1 MASLYNYNTI
11 IVNIKQKIQ
20 YILDKKTIADQNNN
34 NNDLLLLEKEQTI
47 LLEELQRTLY
57 LANTET
63 RNITHLTSSQKK
75 QNSIQDTIEISSIL
89 SCTGPNGLGTNINQI
104 TLNDC
109 EDLPGFLFL
118 HDSIIKTYGH
128 CPYINTIHITE
139 HINDCTKQQ
148 SRNQSL
154 LGQNSNSDH
163 DQTPSNISN
172 IIKEK
177 RETWLQSRFDNG
189 KTYYDLYDILINEKD
204 VKTYTHQKNNLETE
218 IENIINITLNT
229 HQKQLYNDALT
240 LLFEYN
246 ASKLKSKQI
255 KEKYKHIIFLFSK
268 LFNETQIHLHEY
280 ISQKFDT
287 HILINYNENHN
298 TIYND
303 FLTKNFKEYIDKYTL
318 IKQHLN
324 NSHKYIK
331 NTKKH
336 LTQSFITF
344 IQTKENNIFIQE
356 GKYFK
361 KWSLLTIDEQN
372 ERFESFSKYYISKK
386 NNFVDSKSEYVQK
399 LSTFLKESFKNKELK
414 YNLIKWN
421 IKTGVID
428 SVLLEYIQ
436 EQDIFK
442 LKLKPVAVKKSFEPI
457 SIFSKENE
465 QNINEH
471 ILNFLIK
478 NKKETDILDLKYQDL
493 CFEQIKLE
501 LNFKKISKSDKVLF
515 KKKYTDIYDIIL
527 KNKM

>member
-1 MASLYNYNTI
+1 MASLYNYNTL

-20 YILDKKTIADQNNN
+20 SILDKKAIADQNN
-34 NNDLLLLEKEQTI
+34 NNDLLLLEKEQTV

-63 RNITHLTSSQKK
+63 HYIASKQKK
-75 QNSIQDTIEISSIL
+75 QDSIQDTIEINSID
-89 SCTGPNGLGTNINQI
+89 TPDQI

-109 EDLPGFLFL
+109 EELPGFLFL
-118 HDSIIKTYGH
+118 HDSIIKTYGQ

-139 HINDCTKQQ
+139 NLNQINNKN
-148 SRNQSL
+148 NQSYITHD
-154 LGQNSNSDH
+154 SDNH
-163 DQTPSNISN
+163 VINVIN
-172 IIKEK
+172 VINVIKEK

-204 VKTYTHQKNNLETE
+204 IKNYTDQKNDLETE

-229 HQKQLYNDALT
+229 HQKHLYNDGLT
-240 LLFEYN
+240 LLYEYN
-246 ASKLKSKQI
+246 ASKLKSKKI

-268 LFNETQIHLHEY
+268 LFNETHIHLHEY

-287 HILINYNENHN
+287 QILINYNENHN

-324 NSHKYIK
+324 NSYKYVK

-344 IQTKENNIFIQE
+344 IQTKENNVFIQE

-372 ERFESFSKYYISKK
+372 ERFESFANYYISKK
-386 NNFVDSKSEYVQK
+386 KNFVNSRSEYVQK
-399 LSTFLKESFKNKELK
+399 LSTFLKDAFKNKELK

-428 SVLLEYIQ
+428 SVLLEYTQ
-436 EQDIFK
+436 EEDIFK
-442 LKLKPVAVKKSFEPI
+442 LKLKPLTVKKSFESI

-501 LNFKKISKSDKVLF
+501 LNFKKISKNDKVLF